1 MCKDKMRLLLKD
13 NGFSNM
19 TECHISYHRA
29 VNIRL
34 NGVYVSSCVVKKDKV
49 RLRATEVRFSGRGL
63 ETRPV
68 NLYFYY
74 SQWSASE
81 EENLFLDMQNTNIVS
96 KSRFLELIK
105 PYEYSSDEYK
115 T

>member
-1 MCKDKMRLLLKD
+1 MCKDKMRSLLKA

-19 TECHISYHRA
+19 AEWHINYHRA

-34 NGVYVSSCVVKKDKV
+34 NGVYVADCVVRKDRV
-49 RLRATEVRFSGRGL
+49 RLKATEARFSERGL
-63 ETRPV
+63 ETKPL

-74 SQWSASE
+74 SQWNDSE
-81 EENLFLDMQNTNIVS
+81 EENLFLDMQKTNIVS

-105 PYEYSSDEYK
+105 PYEDSSDEYK